1 MVTWWSSGS
10 TCSAVAVQRLAGPEF
25 GLGVLHVYYNAAMGQ
40 VPVRELN
47 QDTAGVLARV
57 ESGETVEITRHGRV
71 IGRIVPA
78 GVGELDDWVAQGRA
92 VPATIGGPIPMPA
105 LRAEPGSEAGQLLRD
120 MRDEERW

>member
-1 MVTWWSSGS
+1 MV
-10 TCSAVAVQRLAGPEF
+10 
-25 GLGVLHVYYNAAMGQ
+25 Q

-92 VPATIGGPIPMPA
+92 VPATIAGPIPMPA
-105 LRAEPGSEAGQLLRD
+105 HRAEAGSESGQLLRD
-120 MRDEERW
+120 LRDEERW